1 MRAIYA
7 IYFKTFFRRFVPIC
21 YGLLCIVALIIAF
34 GVVLAVYDS
43 SFGTF
48 IRMVLFAP
56 LVYGICCVTILVA
69 TFLPTLP
76 GHIRFYK
83 MVRYQEDYRGEL
95 ASKWKHAVPCV
106 VSGVN
111 TSVFTADDW
120 LIAVGEVA
128 VKRKNY
134 RKQRV
139 METRVNSK
147 RLKGTIH
154 HIEIYLDNMP
164 WKKVS
169 IKSPLSSHA
178 PNAEIMKSIGKWQ
191 RNQNTAAE
199 KSV

>member
-1 MRAIYA
+1 MA
-7 IYFKTFFRRFVPIC
+7 
-21 YGLLCIVALIIAF
+21 
-34 GVVLAVYDS
+34 
-43 SFGTF
+43 
-48 IRMVLFAP
+48 LFAP
-56 LVYGICCVTILVA
+56 LVYGICLVA
-69 TFLPTLP
+69 MLVVTFLPTLP

-106 VSGVN
+106 VSGAN
-111 TSVFTADDW
+111 ALVFTADDW

-128 VKRKNY
+128 VKRENY

-164 WKKVS
+164 WEKVS
-169 IKSPLSSHA
+169 IKSPLSFHA
-178 PNAEIMKSIGKWQ
+178 PNVEIMKSIGTWQ
-191 RNQNTAAE
+191 RNQNTATE